1 MATSKFPKGFN
12 RMTLTEQ
19 ETILVK
25 KLQELYLIETQIT
38 KALASVRGG
47 YKYKVSEEITRPD
60 EALLKL

>member
-1 MATSKFPKGFN
+1 
-12 RMTLTEQ
+12 MTLTEQ

-25 KLQELYLIETQIT
+25 KLQEIYLIESQIT